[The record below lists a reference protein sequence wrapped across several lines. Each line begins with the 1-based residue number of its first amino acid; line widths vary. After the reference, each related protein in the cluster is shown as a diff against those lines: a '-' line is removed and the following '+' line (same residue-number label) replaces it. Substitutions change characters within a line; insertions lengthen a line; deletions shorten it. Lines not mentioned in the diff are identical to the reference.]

1 MATMIYGATELL
13 GELIPP
19 PDGHQLVGCRWRL
32 QDLATGE
39 YVAEGDAVT
48 AEVAVAMM
56 NTAASDWKR
65 AAA

>member
-32 QDLATGE
+32 QNLATGE
-39 YVAEGDAVT
+39 YIAEGRASSPDVAVT
-48 AEVAVAMM
+48 VM
-56 NTAASDWKR
+56 NTAALDWKR
-65 AAA
+65 ASA